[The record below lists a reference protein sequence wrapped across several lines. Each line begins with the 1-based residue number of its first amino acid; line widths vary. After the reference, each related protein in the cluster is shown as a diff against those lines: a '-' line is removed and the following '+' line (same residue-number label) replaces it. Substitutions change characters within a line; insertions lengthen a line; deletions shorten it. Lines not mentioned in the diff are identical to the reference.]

1 MVKYSVYQ
9 LVNHNK
15 LFMDYEFTTKEW
27 GEPDLSEY
35 KNIYDGKVDVK
46 EIKGNE
52 IYHVLDDIFRLHNLK
67 HVEGYKGH
75 SLSVSD
81 IIYIDTYGYYF
92 VDDIGFVKLKNDVG

>member
-9 LVNHNK
+9 LVNCDK
-15 LFMDYEFTTKEW
+15 LFMDYEFTKKHF
-27 GEPDLSEY
+27 GEPKLSEY
-35 KNIYDGKVDVK
+35 KNVYYGKVDVK

-52 IYHVLDDIFRLHNLK
+52 IYNVLDDIFSLHNLK

-81 IIYIDTYGYYF
+81 IIYIDNFGFYF
-92 VDDIGFVKLKNDVG
+92 VDDIGFVKL